1 MKILSKWFLSYSS
14 WKSVG
19 FSKYLA
25 QLWSQ
30 DIVFCNAVKVK
41 IEVWVAFNGKLR
53 IEENF
58 LGFDRMKISEFSF
71 LSNSILDLK
80 YKETEF
86 SWIQVNSIEFSF
98 KIKRVIFSPCMF
110 CCQQCLWLI
119 SLIQS
124 RFKNYCCLGK
134 IFCSN
139 GKRYKKCWVMGIECL
154 RISGK

>member
-1 MKILSKWFLSYSS
+1 
-14 WKSVG
+14 
-19 FSKYLA
+19 
-25 QLWSQ
+25 
-30 DIVFCNAVKVK
+30 
-41 IEVWVAFNGKLR
+41 
-53 IEENF
+53 
-58 LGFDRMKISEFSF
+58 MKISEFSF

-98 KIKRVIFSPCMF
+98 KIKRVIFSPCLF

-139 GKRYKKCWVMGIECL
+139 GKRYKKFWVMGIEYL
-154 RISGK
+154 RIFWKIVPKALRILFCLVYSKKYYLRIRECLEFFRPLFPI